1 MYFLNTMFFTDIKVI
16 MNTIEQS
23 EVWKMY
29 EEYLKVQ
36 YRRRKSSTP
45 SWHAVQATLI
55 CKHLLLLIVEIQ
67 EMIGSVAAFIV
78 RLLP

>member
-1 MYFLNTMFFTDIKVI
+1 
-16 MNTIEQS
+16 
-23 EVWKMY
+23 MY

-45 SWHAVQATLI
+45 SWHAVQTTLI

-67 EMIGSVAAFIV
+67 EMIGSVAAFIA